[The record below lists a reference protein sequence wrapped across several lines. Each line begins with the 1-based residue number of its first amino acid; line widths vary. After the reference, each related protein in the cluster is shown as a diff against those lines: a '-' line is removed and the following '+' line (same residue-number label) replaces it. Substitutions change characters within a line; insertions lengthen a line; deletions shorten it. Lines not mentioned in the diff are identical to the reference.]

1 MYKPGGT
8 IEQALTQIGK
18 NNYVLPAIQR
28 EFVWRPEQIERL
40 FDSLMQ
46 GYPFGTFLFWSV
58 EPQNAGKF
66 KFYDFVRHY
75 HERTGAHCPDLD
87 DMKGRAVTAVLDG
100 QQRLT
105 ALNIGL
111 RGSMSWRLKHKRRD
125 NPQAYPRRYLYL
137 DLLGAAP
144 DDEAGSV
151 YRFKF
156 LEKEVAEED
165 TEAFWFAVP
174 EVLDLDGGS
183 DILEVIEERDL
194 DKDDRKKAYD
204 TLDQL
209 RRVVR
214 SQQTISYYEED
225 SQDLE
230 RVLNIFIR
238 LNSGGTVL
246 SYSDLLLS
254 IAVAQWKKIDARR
267 EIHELVDELNG
278 IGAGFDFDHD
288 FVLKAGLMLADI
300 ASVGFKVKNFT
311 AENMAHLETQW
322 ASIRKALIMAVELVS
337 SFGLSHANLRAESSL
352 LPIAYYLHVSDPKKN
367 YVTSVKSTDDR
378 EAIRFWLVRS
388 LLKPSG
394 IWGSGLDT
402 LLNDLRDVIRKSG
415 DDGFPAEELARFM
428 SRRGKSL
435 VFDDDEIEEL
445 LEMRYGDR
453 RSFLLLSLLFPFVDL
468 RNQFH
473 MDHIYPISRFTPRK
487 LAAAGVERGEVDDLR
502 WIADTIPNLQL
513 LEGPM
518 NIEKKAKTP
527 ADWLNEAFPSKDGR
541 RAYSDRHMLGE
552 VPSQI
557 SDFEDFAEA
566 RSECFKERLTS
577 LLKVM
582 RD

>member
-87 DMKGRAVTAVLDG
+87 DMKGRSVTAVLDG

-105 ALNIGL
+105 ALNIGI
-111 RGSMSWRLKHKRRD
+111 RGSMAWRLKHKRRD
-125 NPQAYPRRYLYL
+125 NPQAYPKRYLYL
-137 DLLGAAP
+137 DLLGATP
-144 DDEAGSV
+144 DDESGSV

-156 LEKEVAEED
+156 LEKEAAEGG

-194 DKDDRKKAYD
+194 EKNDRKKAYD

-214 SQQTISYYEED
+214 SEQTISYYEED

-267 EIHELVDELNG
+267 EIHDLVDELNG

-288 FVLKAGLMLADI
+288 FVLKAGLMLAGI

-322 ASIRKALIMAVELVS
+322 ASIRKALIMTVELVS
-337 SFGLSHANLRAESSL
+337 GFGLSHVNLRAESSL
-352 LPIAYYLHVSDPKKN
+352 LPIAYYLHVSAPKKN
-367 YVTSVKSTDDR
+367 YVTSVKSTNDR

-415 DDGFPAEELARFM
+415 DNGFPAEELARLM

-435 VFDDDEIEEL
+435 AFDDDEIEEL

-473 MDHIYPISRFTPRK
+473 MDHIYPFSRFTPRK
-487 LAAAGVERGEVDDLR
+487 LAAAGVERGEVEDLR

-518 NIEKKAKTP
+518 NIEKKAKIP
-527 ADWLNEAFPSKDGR
+527 ADWLNEAFPSKDAR
-541 RAYSDRHMLGE
+541 RAYRDRHMLGE
-552 VPSQI
+552 VPSDI
-557 SDFEDFAEA
+557 LDFADFAEV
-566 RSECFKERLTS
+566 RSELFRERLAS